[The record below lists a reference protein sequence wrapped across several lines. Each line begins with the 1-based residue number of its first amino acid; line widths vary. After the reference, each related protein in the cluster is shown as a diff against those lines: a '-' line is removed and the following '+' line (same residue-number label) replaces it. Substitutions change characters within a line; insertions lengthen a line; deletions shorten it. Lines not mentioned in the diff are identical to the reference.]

1 MNTLTSSPSQP
12 ETAPSYPHGAPLFSG
27 EDHLFHSLME
37 ADVIV
42 RQHLLAA
49 MCSGDLALQER
60 LQQRLDAVGEIG

>member
-1 MNTLTSSPSQP
+1 
-12 ETAPSYPHGAPLFSG
+12 LFTG
-27 EDHLFHSLME
+27 EDQLFHALME

-60 LQQRLDAVGEIG
+60 LQQRLAAVHG